1 MDRTDREILSLLQQD
16 ASLSIKQIA
25 QRVHLST
32 TPCWKRIQRLE
43 KSGVIKSRVAL
54 LDTKKVN
61 ADVTV
66 FVAIRTDQHNREWI
80 EKFARETEALPE
92 VMEVYRMSGDI
103 DYLLRVSVSDIE
115 AYDRFY
121 KKLIGR
127 IELNDVTSNF
137 AMERIKSTTEL
148 PLIEA

>member
-148 PLIEA
+148 PLMEA

>member
-137 AMERIKSTTEL
+137 AMERIKYTTEL
-148 PLIEA
+148 PLMEA